1 METVLNIFGHLHPLL
16 VHLPIGVLLFAI
28 LIHGL
33 SLREKYAFLSNALP
47 IAYLIGTG
55 TAILACL
62 TGLILSNSGEYDE
75 TILFNHKWLGIAV
88 AQVSLIGLFFT
99 KKRFA
104 PYLKIIS
111 LVLLILIFITGHYGG
126 TLTHGEGYITKT
138 KSAVVATKTIK
149 AALTNTQELV
159 LYTAIIQPILEEK
172 CYGCHSQI
180 KQKGKLRLDGEEWIL
195 KGGKDGVIIHAGDPQ
210 QSALYHNITLDPLEE
225 KHMPPKGKPQITE
238 EERVLLEWWINTGAS
253 FNKKIKDLTQPIQV
267 KSILTSLEKN
277 NQQVKT
283 TEVPSEKVGPAD
295 NNSISAL
302 QKNGVTI
309 LPVATNSN
317 YLTANFIT
325 LPQTNDTIHSLIKN
339 ISPNLIW
346 LKIPGMHFSSGLA
359 NSIATC
365 TVLTRLS
372 MEHSTITDNELHI
385 LNSLTQLQY
394 LNLVGTKISLKGLL
408 GLTAIKNL
416 KQLYIAQTSITKMD
430 VVVLQKN
437 FPLAKIDFGN
447 YTMEKLATDTQI
459 LKAPLRK

>member
-138 KSAVVATKTIK
+138 KPAVVATKKIK
-149 AALTNTQELV
+149 AALTNTQELI

-180 KQKGKLRLDGEEWIL
+180 KQKKQRNA
-195 KGGKDGVIIHAGDPQ
+195 KYMRTTAFC
-210 QSALYHNITLDPLEE
+210 
-225 KHMPPKGKPQITE
+225 
-238 EERVLLEWWINTGAS
+238 VLFL
-253 FNKKIKDLTQPIQV
+253 LTH
-267 KSILTSLEKN
+267 
-277 NQQVKT
+277 
-283 TEVPSEKVGPAD
+283 
-295 NNSISAL
+295 
-302 QKNGVTI
+302 
-309 LPVATNSN
+309 
-317 YLTANFIT
+317 
-325 LPQTNDTIHSLIKN
+325 IHSSYLLRIVAQVQV
-339 ISPNLIW
+339 S
-346 LKIPGMHFSSGLA
+346 
-359 NSIATC
+359 
-365 TVLTRLS
+365 LT
-372 MEHSTITDNELHI
+372 ELH
-385 LNSLTQLQY
+385 NSWWW
-394 LNLVGTKISLKGLL
+394 
-408 GLTAIKNL
+408 
-416 KQLYIAQTSITKMD
+416 
-430 VVVLQKN
+430 
-437 FPLAKIDFGN
+437 
-447 YTMEKLATDTQI
+447 
-459 LKAPLRK
+459 

>member
-1 METVLNIFGHLHPLL
+1 LETVLNIFGHLHPLL

-62 TGLILSNSGEYDE
+62 TGLTLSNSGEYDE
-75 TILFNHKWLGIAV
+75 AILFNHKLLGIAV

-104 PYLKIIS
+104 HYLKMIS
-111 LVLLILIFITGHYGG
+111 LLLLILILLTGHYGG

-138 KSAVVATKTIK
+138 KSAVVATKKIK
-149 AALTNTQELV
+149 AALTNTQELI

-195 KGGKDGVIIHAGDPQ
+195 KGGKDGLIIHAGDPQ
-210 QSALYHNITLDPLEE
+210 QSTLYHNITLDPLEE

-238 EERVLLEWWINTGAS
+238 EERILLEWWISSGAS
-253 FNKKIKDLTQPIQV
+253 FNKKIKELIQPIQV

-277 NQQVKT
+277 NQQVNT
-283 TEVPSEKVGPAD
+283 IEVPSEKVGPAD
-295 NNSISAL
+295 YNYIGAL
-302 QKNGVTI
+302 QKIGVTI

-325 LPQTNDTIHSLIKN
+325 LPQTNDTIHTLIKN
-339 ISPNLIW
+339 LSSNLIW
-346 LKIPGMHFSSGLA
+346 LKIPSMHFSSGLA

-365 TVLTRLS
+365 KALTRLS
-372 MEHSTITDNELHI
+372 MEHSTITDNELLI

-394 LNLVGTKISLKGLL
+394 LNLVGTQISLKGLL
-408 GLTAIKNL
+408 AITGMKNL
-416 KQLYIAQTSITKMD
+416 KQLYIAQTSITKND
-430 VVVLQKN
+430 AVVLQKK

-447 YTMEKLATDTQI
+447 YTIEKLATDTQI
-459 LKAPLRK
+459 LKAPVRK

>member
-62 TGLILSNSGEYDE
+62 TGLTLSNSGEYDE
-75 TILFNHKWLGIAV
+75 AILFNHKLLGIAV

-104 PYLKIIS
+104 HYLKMIS
-111 LVLLILIFITGHYGG
+111 LLLLILILLTGHYGG

-138 KSAVVATKTIK
+138 KSAVVATKKIK
-149 AALTNTQELV
+149 AALTNTQELI

-195 KGGKDGVIIHAGDPQ
+195 KGGKDGLIIHAGDPQ
-210 QSALYHNITLDPLEE
+210 QSTLYHNITLDPLEE

-238 EERVLLEWWINTGAS
+238 EERILLEWWISSGAS
-253 FNKKIKDLTQPIQV
+253 FNKKIKELIQPIQV

-277 NQQVKT
+277 NQQVNT
-283 TEVPSEKVGPAD
+283 IEVPSEKVGPAD
-295 NNSISAL
+295 YNYIGAL
-302 QKNGVTI
+302 QKIGVTI

-325 LPQTNDTIHSLIKN
+325 LPQTNDTIHTLIKN
-339 ISPNLIW
+339 LSSNLIW
-346 LKIPGMHFSSGLA
+346 LKIPSMHFSSGLA

-365 TVLTRLS
+365 KALTRLS
-372 MEHSTITDNELHI
+372 MEHSTITDNELLI

-394 LNLVGTKISLKGLL
+394 LNLVGTQISLKGLL
-408 GLTAIKNL
+408 AITGMKNL
-416 KQLYIAQTSITKMD
+416 KQLYIAQTSITKND
-430 VVVLQKN
+430 AVVLQKK

-447 YTMEKLATDTQI
+447 YTIEKLATDTQI
-459 LKAPLRK
+459 LKAPVRK

>member
-1 METVLNIFGHLHPLL
+1 

-62 TGLILSNSGEYDE
+62 TGLTLSNSGEYDE
-75 TILFNHKWLGIAV
+75 AILFNHKLLGIAV

-104 PYLKIIS
+104 HYLKMIS
-111 LVLLILIFITGHYGG
+111 LLLLILILLTGHYGG

-138 KSAVVATKTIK
+138 KSAVVATKKIK
-149 AALTNTQELV
+149 AALTNTQELI

-195 KGGKDGVIIHAGDPQ
+195 KGGKDGLIIHAGDPQ
-210 QSALYHNITLDPLEE
+210 QSTLYHNITLDPLEE

-238 EERVLLEWWINTGAS
+238 EERILLEWWISSGAS
-253 FNKKIKDLTQPIQV
+253 FNKKIKELIQPIQV

-277 NQQVKT
+277 NQQVNT
-283 TEVPSEKVGPAD
+283 IEVPSEKVGPAD
-295 NNSISAL
+295 YNYIGAL
-302 QKNGVTI
+302 QKIGVTI

-325 LPQTNDTIHSLIKN
+325 LPQTNDTIHTLIKN
-339 ISPNLIW
+339 LSSNLIW
-346 LKIPGMHFSSGLA
+346 LKIPSMHFSSGLA

-365 TVLTRLS
+365 KALTRLS
-372 MEHSTITDNELHI
+372 MEHSTITDNELLI

-394 LNLVGTKISLKGLL
+394 LNLVGTQISLKGLL
-408 GLTAIKNL
+408 AITGMKNL
-416 KQLYIAQTSITKMD
+416 KQLYIAQTSITKND
-430 VVVLQKN
+430 AVVLQKK

-447 YTMEKLATDTQI
+447 YTIEKLATDTQI
-459 LKAPLRK
+459 LKAPVRK

>member
-62 TGLILSNSGEYDE
+62 TGLTLSNSGEYDE
-75 TILFNHKWLGIAV
+75 AILFNHKLLGIAV

-104 PYLKIIS
+104 HYLKMIS
-111 LVLLILIFITGHYGG
+111 LVLLILILLTGHYGG

-138 KSAVVATKTIK
+138 KSAVVATKKIK
-149 AALTNTQELV
+149 AALTNTQELI

-195 KGGKDGVIIHAGDPQ
+195 KGGKDGLIIHAGDPQ
-210 QSALYHNITLDPLEE
+210 QSTLYHNITLDPLEE

-238 EERVLLEWWINTGAS
+238 EERILLEWWISSGAS
-253 FNKKIKDLTQPIQV
+253 FNKKIKELIQPIQV

-283 TEVPSEKVGPAD
+283 IEVPSEKVGPAD
-295 NNSISAL
+295 YNYIGAL
-302 QKNGVTI
+302 QKIGVTI

-325 LPQTNDTIHSLIKN
+325 LPQTNDTIHTLIKN
-339 ISPNLIW
+339 LSPNLIW
-346 LKIPGMHFSSGLA
+346 LKIPSMHFSSGLA

-365 TVLTRLS
+365 KALTRLS
-372 MEHSTITDNELHI
+372 MEHSTITDNELLI

-394 LNLVGTKISLKGLL
+394 LNLVGTQISLKGLL
-408 GLTAIKNL
+408 AITGMKNL
-416 KQLYIAQTSITKMD
+416 KQLYIAQTSITKND
-430 VVVLQKN
+430 AVVLQKK

-447 YTMEKLATDTQI
+447 YTIEKLATDTQI
-459 LKAPLRK
+459 LKAPVRK